1 MVNNFKT
8 PGYEIVKQ
16 RAQFKNKLKGT
27 AELYAESQQLEDLKP
42 TDVFAELV
50 SAHDYEEDTKNEI
63 WSAFNEILEEIHQ
76 SENSTDQHENIKN

>member
-1 MVNNFKT
+1 MINGFKK

-50 SAHDYEEDTKNEI
+50 SSHDYEETTKNEI

-76 SENSTDQHENIKN
+76 SENLDQQA